1 MKKKIYE
8 FLQAGQPPEVVRM
21 VLETVNRVDIELQ
34 LMVKNIPESKRRA
47 LEEFVDKVMSRYGSG
62 IDEIILFGSVA
73 RGDFHDESDIDVLV
87 IGEGVRTLDLVRVA
101 HEVLLKYG
109 EVIVPMLKTRN
120 EYSKYSDYSFY
131 RNIKEEGIAIV
142 RNIKRV

>member
-1 MKKKIYE
+1 MCI
-8 FLQAGQPPEVVRM
+8 RD
-21 VLETVNRVDIELQ
+21 R
-34 LMVKNIPESKRRA
+34 
-47 LEEFVDKVMSRYGSG
+47 
-62 IDEIILFGSVA
+62 
-73 RGDFHDESDIDVLV
+73 SDIDVLV